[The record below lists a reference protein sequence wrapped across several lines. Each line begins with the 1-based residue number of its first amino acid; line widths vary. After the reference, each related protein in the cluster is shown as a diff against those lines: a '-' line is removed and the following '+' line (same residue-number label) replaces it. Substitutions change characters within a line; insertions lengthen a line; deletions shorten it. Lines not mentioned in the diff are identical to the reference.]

1 MASRPQ
7 PTPKRPPAKRGNTPG
22 KTSLA
27 KAEPQYSAPALDK
40 GLDILETLADA
51 ETGLTMA
58 EMAPRLGRS
67 ISEIF
72 RMVVTLERRGWVT
85 IEPGDRYQ
93 LSSRMFELAH
103 RHRPL
108 LNLSEAAMPIMQRLA
123 KQAFQ
128 SCHISTIQSSRIIV
142 IAHVDAPGSISMT
155 IRTGAVM
162 NPFTSISG
170 KVLLAF
176 SSDAQRARMM
186 EDHLLITGD
195 MPVSP
200 EDFNTLLA
208 PIRQDGM
215 ACQPSPKV
223 RGVTDLGCPVRGRDG
238 HCVGALTIP
247 YLEDISAQHG
257 PSVASCSELL
267 RAAAAEIS
275 HAMGFL
281 PAPPR
286 NAAT

>member
-1 MASRPQ
+1 MASRA
-7 PTPKRPPAKRGNTPG
+7 PPATKRSKTKADTAPG
-22 KTSLA
+22 KTRPI

-40 GLDILETLADA
+40 GLDILEALADA

-58 EMAPRLGRS
+58 EIAPRLGRS

-72 RMVVTLERRGWVT
+72 RMVVTLERRGWVS
-85 IEPGDRYQ
+85 IEPGDRYR

-108 LNLSEAAMPIMQRLA
+108 RNLSEAALPTMQRLA

-128 SCHISTIQSSRIIV
+128 SCHVSTIQSGRIIV
-142 IAHVDAPGSISMT
+142 IAHVDAPGSLSMT
-155 IRTGAVM
+155 IRTGAIM

-176 SSDAQRARMM
+176 NSEAQRTRMM

-195 MPVSP
+195 MPTSL
-200 EDFNTLLA
+200 EDFNALLA
-208 PIRQDGM
+208 PIQRDGQ
-215 ACQPSPKV
+215 ACQPSAKV
-223 RGVTDLGCPVRGRDG
+223 RGVTDLGCPVWGRDG
-238 HCVGALTIP
+238 QCAGALTIP
-247 YLEDISAQHG
+247 FLEDISAQHG
-257 PSVASCSELL
+257 PSVQTCVALL

-275 HAMGFL
+275 HAMGFVPG
-281 PAPPR
+281 PAS
-286 NAAT
+286 NAG

>member
-1 MASRPQ
+1 MASKP
-7 PTPKRPPAKRGNTPG
+7 PPATKRPKAKADVAPG
-22 KTSLA
+22 KARAA

-40 GLDILETLADA
+40 GLDILEALADA

-58 EMAPRLGRS
+58 EIAPRLGRS

-72 RMVVTLERRGWVT
+72 RMVVTLERRGWVS
-85 IEPGDRYQ
+85 IEPGDRYL

-108 LNLSEAAMPIMQRLA
+108 RNLSEAAMPIMQRLA

-128 SCHISTIQSSRIIV
+128 SCHVSTIQSGRIIV

-155 IRTGAVM
+155 IRTGAIM

-176 SSDAQRARMM
+176 ISNAQRARMM

-195 MPVSP
+195 MPISL
-200 EDFNTLLA
+200 EDFNALLT
-208 PIRQDGM
+208 PIQRDGL

-223 RGVTDLGCPVRGRDG
+223 RGVTDLGCPIWGRDG
-238 HCVGALTIP
+238 HCAGALTIP
-247 YLEDISAQHG
+247 FLEDISAQHG
-257 PSVASCSELL
+257 PSVQTCAELL
-267 RAAAAEIS
+267 RAAAGEIS
-275 HAMGFL
+275 RALGFL
-281 PAPPR
+281 PAASP
-286 NAAT
+286 NAG